1 MKDRR
6 RTQRRDSDRVLK
18 ETVEILKILE
28 EISRGEE
35 GDYSEHFADLVGLKD
50 RLGRRKE
57 DRRLGETL
65 CSTLESLAT
74 NLQQLVKRRGDL
86 RKVRITKVSGR
97 KGARLGLQ
105 IVIVGWEEER
115 PCVGKNYRLF
125 KEDGGIFRSA
135 LVTRVTEDYFQT
147 QNSLYR
153 LEVLHES

>member
-1 MKDRR
+1 
-6 RTQRRDSDRVLK
+6 LK

-105 IVIVGWEEER
+105 IVIVGWEEE
-115 PCVGKNYRLF
+115 
-125 KEDGGIFRSA
+125 
-135 LVTRVTEDYFQT
+135 VTEDYFQT